1 LISRLRGAL
10 IEIQGNVLLLDV
22 GGVGY
27 EIEVSANV
35 LGAAPLIGAE
45 LTLHTHFV
53 VREDAQLLFGFC
65 DKNERDLYR
74 TYVRINGVGPKMGL
88 ALISS
93 IDPST
98 LSLAVQNNE
107 VGVLTKVPGVGKKT
121 AERLMVELKSRID
134 TLILQL
140 PTAAN
145 LAMPSFGSRAV
156 YREAEDALLALGYKG
171 HQAQQGIMQ
180 ARKDFEKK
188 AAHAGV
194 DEKDPTTEQ
203 IVTWVLRQF
212 ARSGA

>member
-1 LISRLRGAL
+1 MISRLRGAL
-10 IEIQGNVLLLDV
+10 VEIEGNVLLLDV

-27 EIEVSANV
+27 EVEVSANV
-35 LGAAPLIGAE
+35 LGAAPRVGTE
-45 LTLHTHFV
+45 LTLYTHFV

-74 TYVRINGVGPKMGL
+74 TYIRINGVGPKMGL

-98 LSLAVQNNE
+98 LSQAVQNNE
-107 VGVLTKVPGVGKKT
+107 IGVLTKVPGVGKKT

-134 TLILQL
+134 TLITQL
-140 PTAAN
+140 PKATN
-145 LAMPSFGSRAV
+145 LPMASFGVRAV
-156 YREAEDALLALGYKG
+156 YQEAEGALLALGYKG
-171 HQAQQGIMQ
+171 HQAQQAVMY
-180 ARKDFEKK
+180 ARQDFEQRVSQSS
-188 AAHAGV
+188 G
-194 DEKDPTTEQ
+194 DNKDPTTEQ

>member
-1 LISRLRGAL
+1 MISRLRGAL
-10 IEIQGNVLLLDV
+10 VEIEGNVLLLDV

-27 EIEVSANV
+27 EVEVSANV
-35 LGAAPLIGAE
+35 LGAAPLVGTE
-45 LTLHTHFV
+45 LTLYTHFV

-65 DKNERDLYR
+65 DKSERDLYR
-74 TYVRINGVGPKMGL
+74 TYIRINGVGPKMGL

-98 LSLAVQNNE
+98 LSRVVQNNE

-134 TLILQL
+134 TLLPQL
-140 PTAAN
+140 PMAEN
-145 LAMPSFGSRAV
+145 FPMPSLAGRAV
-156 YREAEDALLALGYKG
+156 YQEAEDALLALGYKG
-171 HQAQQGIMQ
+171 HQAQQAVIQ
-180 ARKDFEKK
+180 ARKDFEQK
-188 AAHAGV
+188 AAQTGGE
-194 DEKDPTTEQ
+194 EKDPTTEQ